1 MDPKGLMSLVDET
14 SKEKLSDV
22 VKRIEALQDELNKET
37 LTSIDGIRS
46 STRRPIF
53 DLKQA
58 IAAIIGEDNAKT
70 NLPTDAS
77 GKDPLDDGFGGSGGN

>member
-1 MDPKGLMSLVDET
+1 MSLVDET

-22 VKRIEALQDELNKET
+22 VKRIETLQDELNKDT
-37 LTSIDGIRS
+37 LTSIDAIRS

-70 NLPTDAS
+70 NLPTEEP

>member
-1 MDPKGLMSLVDET
+1 MDPKGLIALVDEP

-70 NLPTDAS
+70 NPSTEES